1 MQNKI
6 NIVPSIKIKKKSIF
20 SMDELYKNIKQWF
33 DYEGYGDEKKSF
45 MEEKYVERIKGDSKL
60 LEIQWEAQKNETEYI
75 TFVIRIGF
83 FVLGLKDA
91 EIEIGGKK
99 MGTQKGEVEM
109 RIKSYI
115 ITDKKNKWNSKFMQ
129 KLYEEYIIKDRME
142 DYKTE
147 LYSKT
152 YSLHDEIKNYLEMHQ
167 Y

>member
-6 NIVPSIKIKKKSIF
+6 SIVPTIKLKRKAIF
-20 SMDELYKNIKQWF
+20 SMDDLYKNVKHWF
-33 DYEGYGDEKKSF
+33 DYEGYGDQTKSF
-45 MEEKYVERIKGDSKL
+45 IEEKYVERMKGDSKL
-60 LEIQWEAQKNETEYI
+60 LEIQWEAQKNETDYV

-91 EIEIGGKK
+91 EIEVGGKK
-99 MGTQKGEVEM
+99 IGTQKGEVEM
-109 RIKSYI
+109 SIKSFI
-115 ITDKKNKWNSKFMQ
+115 LTDRKKRWNSKLMQ
-129 KLYEEYIIKDRME
+129 NLYEKYIIKDRIE
-142 DYKTE
+142 DYKTD